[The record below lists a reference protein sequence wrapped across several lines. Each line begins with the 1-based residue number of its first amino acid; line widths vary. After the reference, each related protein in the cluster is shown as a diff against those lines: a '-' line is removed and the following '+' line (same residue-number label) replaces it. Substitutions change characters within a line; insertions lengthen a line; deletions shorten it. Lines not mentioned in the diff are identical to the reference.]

1 MGIVEWDLRQ
11 SGGRCW
17 VWGSTGGFGV
27 WGLSL
32 WMPPAPSCN
41 LHLHIS
47 NTTLGSLFFHFYVP
61 TGSFLWEKIK
71 LAVAGVKRTKQHQ
84 SLQRVPVFLGF
95 VPGCFTFADGLP
107 GHQDPA
113 EIGGELLSWYSEFP
127 EGLGWG
133 VNLKRVS
140 VRAPL
145 HLRKVFTY
153 IYIYFYIKPLYFF

>member
-1 MGIVEWDLRQ
+1 M
-11 SGGRCW
+11 
-17 VWGSTGGFGV
+17 GFGV
-27 WGLSL
+27 CPCGCHQPPAATCISTSPTPLWGLYFFIFMSQ
-32 WMPPAPSCN
+32 
-41 LHLHIS
+41 
-47 NTTLGSLFFHFYVP
+47 LGHSY
-61 TGSFLWEKIK
+61 GKKIK

-84 SLQRVPVFLGF
+84 SLQRVPIFLGF